1 MADSWMRSLKTEKCV
16 YVLPKGKYIFK
27 IIPITFFSELKRMV
41 YLKEQACDTGQE
53 KLKSW
58 TPREKLLLPDTEP
71 SHRTSA
77 TKVHSL
83 TLRVPG
89 QETGGRNPEKL
100 PSVHGKSEDDRDF
113 RLVWVDNGV
122 FNKSLETS
130 DYLEIESWISM
141 IFSSYQRKFHRKWT
155 ENLNVKKK
163 KNNYEV
169 LINIWVALLPHT
181 PSPRATPSLDNPRY
195 SPHLVLGLWWAMSMW
210 GHITCSTDWELLK
223 AEMASLCPSKRGQSF

>member
-163 KNNYEV
+163 KTTMKY
-169 LINIWVALLPHT
+169 W
-181 PSPRATPSLDNPRY
+181 
-195 SPHLVLGLWWAMSMW
+195 
-210 GHITCSTDWELLK
+210 
-223 AEMASLCPSKRGQSF
+223 